1 LGKLED
7 DAERYIMII
16 VKLKGGLGNQ
26 MFQYAAGKA
35 LALRN
40 KTELKFDLS
49 WFEKQIDNIPRAY
62 ELGIFPFKQNFV
74 DTETLRNMFWFM
86 NQVIFTKIIR
96 NILSKILPYRIQK
109 MRVERHFQF
118 DREVFLARGNIYLD
132 GYWQSEK
139 YFLDAKKDILC
150 DFTFPLFVDV
160 QNQKVSHM
168 IQNTHSV
175 SVHVRRSDY
184 ISLANVSAHLGGIC
198 TLDYY
203 QKALSLILEKVPDAE
218 FFFFSDDIEW
228 VKENLGKELKSY
240 YIDWNKDMKSY
251 RDIQLMSLC
260 QHNII
265 ANSSFSW
272 WGAWLNQNPNKIV
285 IAPDKWFNDTNID
298 TRDLLPDSW
307 IRIQTNDRAKMVN
320 KIK

>member
-1 LGKLED
+1 
-7 DAERYIMII
+7 MII
-16 VKLKGGLGNQ
+16 VKIKGGLGNQ
-26 MFQYAAGKA
+26 MFQYATGKA

-40 KTELKFDLS
+40 KTELKLDLS
-49 WFEKQIDNIPRAY
+49 WFEKQTENIPRVY

-74 DTETLRNMFWFM
+74 DTEYLQKTFWFM
-86 NQVIFTKIIR
+86 NQDVFTKILR
-96 NILSKILPYRIQK
+96 NILRKISPYHIQK
-109 MRVERHFQF
+109 MRVERHYQF

-139 YFLDAKKDILC
+139 YFLDAKKAILS
-150 DFTFPLFVDV
+150 DFTFPLFVDD
-160 QNQKVSHM
+160 QNKKMSYMV
-168 IQNTHSV
+168 QNTHSV
-175 SVHVRRSDY
+175 SVHVRRGDY
-184 ISLANVSAHLGGIC
+184 ISLASASACLGGIC

-228 VKENLGKELKSY
+228 VKENLGRGLKSY
-240 YIDWNKDMKSY
+240 YIDWNKDMESY
-251 RDIQLMSLC
+251 RDIQLMRLC

-272 WGAWLNQNPNKIV
+272 WGAWLNPNPSKIV
-285 IAPDKWFNDTNID
+285 IAPDKWFNYTNID

-307 IRIQTNDRAKMVN
+307 IRIQTNDMAKKV
-320 KIK
+320 IKFKKKRWF